1 MTVGEWKSYFDFA
14 YENAWWFALT
24 IWFHASSG
32 DPTLALC
39 AGIAL
44 LGGNLLDEIA
54 YTLGHRWLGTALD
67 VLSQKDAA
75 FRLVAG
81 RRNVYTAILLVGC
94 LGGVSLGGFVV
105 AGGWAVVT
113 GCAHSVRLL
122 VALIDRR
129 RKGLR
134 LPA

>member
-1 MTVGEWKSYFDFA
+1 
-14 YENAWWFALT
+14 L
-24 IWFHASSG
+24 
-32 DPTLALC
+32 
-39 AGIAL
+39 
-44 LGGNLLDEIA
+44 
-54 YTLGHRWLGTALD
+54 
-67 VLSQKDAA
+67 LSQKDAA

-81 RRNVYTAILLVGC
+81 RRNVYTAILLLGC